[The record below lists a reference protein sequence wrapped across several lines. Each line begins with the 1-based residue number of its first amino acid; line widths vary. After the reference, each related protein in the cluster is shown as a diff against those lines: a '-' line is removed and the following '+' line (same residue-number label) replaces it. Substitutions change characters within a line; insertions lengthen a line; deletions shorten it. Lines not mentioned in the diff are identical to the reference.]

1 MSVSVCLSVCVVF
14 ACSQSYLWFFTKFFV
29 YATHGRGSV
38 LQKRRN
44 DMLCTSAFMDDV
56 ILAHKPRVLDV
67 AAQLK
72 HSARAALGL
81 AINLKN
87 NLNLQFSEKNLGKF

>member
-1 MSVSVCLSVCVVF
+1 MCVWCLPVHNRIFGS
-14 ACSQSYLWFFTKFFV
+14 SPNFFV

-44 DMLCTSAFMDDV
+44 DTLCTSGFMDDV

-72 HSARAALGL
+72 HSASAALGL

-87 NLNLQFSEKNLGKF
+87 KLNLQFSKKNLGKF

>member
-1 MSVSVCLSVCVVF
+1 M
-14 ACSQSYLWFFTKFFV
+14 

-44 DMLCTSAFMDDV
+44 DTLRTSGFMDDV

-87 NLNLQFSEKNLGKF
+87 NLNLQFYEKKPGQILKT

>member
-1 MSVSVCLSVCVVF
+1 
-14 ACSQSYLWFFTKFFV
+14 
-29 YATHGRGSV
+29 
-38 LQKRRN
+38 
-44 DMLCTSAFMDDV
+44 MDDV

-87 NLNLQFSEKNLGKF
+87 NLNLQFSEKTWAYFKNVKI

>member
-1 MSVSVCLSVCVVF
+1 M
-14 ACSQSYLWFFTKFFV
+14 
-29 YATHGRGSV
+29 YASHARGSV

-67 AAQLK
+67 AAQMK

-87 NLNLQFSEKNLGKF
+87 KLNLQFSKKKPGQILKT

>member
-1 MSVSVCLSVCVVF
+1 VISVSVCLSVCVWCLPVHNRIF
-14 ACSQSYLWFFTKFFV
+14 GSSPTIFFV
-29 YATHGRGSV
+29 YASHARGSV

-72 HSARAALGL
+72 HSTRSLGL
-81 AINLKN
+81 GYKLEKQLK
-87 NLNLQFSEKNLGKF
+87 LTVL